1 LLALPNVPKL
11 DVAGSTP
18 VARSRKVE
26 ELAPRRYRP
35 WLMWADL
42 HVMWRSMGGPEAGIR
57 ILGIVGS
64 LGARSSNLT
73 LLETAASVAPDGIE
87 VLLYTRLGEL
97 PYFDPDIDPDD
108 APPAVR
114 ALRQA
119 IAASDAVLI
128 AAPEYGHSL
137 PGVLKN
143 GIDWLIGSG
152 ELERKVVAI
161 TASVPHSERGRQ
173 GLAALR
179 QTLGA
184 VRAVIV
190 SDEPI
195 VRGSTSEAT
204 MRDVLRRLVDG
215 VRETRRRSG

>member
-1 LLALPNVPKL
+1 
-11 DVAGSTP
+11 
-18 VARSRKVE
+18 
-26 ELAPRRYRP
+26 
-35 WLMWADL
+35 
-42 HVMWRSMGGPEAGIR
+42 MGGPEAGIR
-57 ILGIVGS
+57 VLGIVGS

-73 LLETAASVAPDGIE
+73 LLETAVSVAPDGVE
-87 VLLYTRLGEL
+87 VVLYTGLGEL
-97 PYFDPDIDPDD
+97 PHFDPDIDPDD

-143 GIDWLIGSG
+143 AIDWLIGSG
-152 ELERKVVAI
+152 ELEAKVVAI
-161 TASVPHSERGRQ
+161 TASVPSAERGRQ

-195 VRGSTSEAT
+195 ARGPTSEAT
-204 MRDVLRRLVDG
+204 MRDMLQRLIDG
-215 VRETRRRSG
+215 ARATRQRCD

>member
-1 LLALPNVPKL
+1 
-11 DVAGSTP
+11 
-18 VARSRKVE
+18 
-26 ELAPRRYRP
+26 
-35 WLMWADL
+35 
-42 HVMWRSMGGPEAGIR
+42 MGGPEPRIR
-57 ILGIVGS
+57 ILGILGS
-64 LGARSSNLT
+64 LGAKSSNLA
-73 LLETAASVAPDGIE
+73 LLERAASVAPEGIE
-87 VLLYTRLGEL
+87 VALYTGLGDL
-97 PYFDPDIDPDD
+97 PHFDPDLDPDD
-108 APPAVR
+108 APSAVR

-143 GIDWLIGSG
+143 AIDWLIGSG

-161 TASVPHSERGRQ
+161 TASVPSAERGRE

-195 VRGSTSEAT
+195 ARGSTSEAAI
-204 MRDVLRRLVDG
+204 RDVLRRLVEG
-215 VRETRRRSG
+215 VRATRPPSG

>member
-1 LLALPNVPKL
+1 MLLQA
-11 DVAGSTP
+11 
-18 VARSRKVE
+18 
-26 ELAPRRYRP
+26 
-35 WLMWADL
+35 
-42 HVMWRSMGGPEAGIR
+42 
-57 ILGIVGS
+57 
-64 LGARSSNLT
+64 
-73 LLETAASVAPDGIE
+73 AASVAPEGID
-87 VLLYTRLGEL
+87 VVLYTGLGDL
-97 PYFDPDIDPDD
+97 PHFDPDLDPDD
-108 APPAVR
+108 APSAVR
-114 ALRQA
+114 ALRRE

-143 GIDWLIGSG
+143 AIDWLIGSG

-195 VRGSTSEAT
+195 VRGSTSEAM
-204 MRDVLRRLVDG
+204 MRHVLRRLVDG
-215 VRETRRRSG
+215 IRET

>member
-1 LLALPNVPKL
+1 MRADLRVMW
-11 DVAGSTP
+11 G
-18 VARSRKVE
+18 
-26 ELAPRRYRP
+26 P
-35 WLMWADL
+35 WLGRKQ
-42 HVMWRSMGGPEAGIR
+42 VFGSSGSS
-57 ILGIVGS
+57 GS

-73 LLETAASVAPDGIE
+73 LLETAVSVAPDGVE
-87 VLLYTRLGEL
+87 VVLYTGLGEL
-97 PYFDPDIDPDD
+97 PHFDPDIDPDD

-128 AAPEYGHSL
+128 AAPEYLPLQGDMARYGHSL
-137 PGVLKN
+137 PGVLKKA
-143 GIDWLIGSG
+143 IDWLIGSG
-152 ELERKVVAI
+152 ELEGKVVAI
-161 TASVPHSERGRQ
+161 TASVPSAERGRQ

-195 VRGSTSEAT
+195 ARGPTSEAT
-204 MRDVLRRLVDG
+204 MRDMLQRLIDG
-215 VRETRRRSG
+215 ARVTRQRSG

>member
-1 LLALPNVPKL
+1 
-11 DVAGSTP
+11 
-18 VARSRKVE
+18 
-26 ELAPRRYRP
+26 
-35 WLMWADL
+35 
-42 HVMWRSMGGPEAGIR
+42 MGGRQARIR

-87 VLLYTRLGEL
+87 VVLYTGLGDL
-97 PYFDPDIDPDD
+97 PHFDPDLEPDD
-108 APPAVR
+108 APSAVLT
-114 ALRQA
+114 LRQA

-143 GIDWLIGSG
+143 AIDWLIGSG
-152 ELERKVVAI
+152 ELEQKVVAI
-161 TASVPHSERGRQ
+161 TASVPSAERGRQ

-184 VRAVIV
+184 VRAAIV

-195 VRGSTSEAT
+195 ARGPTSEAT
-204 MRDVLRRLVDG
+204 IRDVLRRLADE
-215 VRETRRRSG
+215 VRRTRPASG

>member
-1 LLALPNVPKL
+1 
-11 DVAGSTP
+11 
-18 VARSRKVE
+18 
-26 ELAPRRYRP
+26 
-35 WLMWADL
+35 
-42 HVMWRSMGGPEAGIR
+42 MGGPEAGIR

-143 GIDWLIGSG
+143 GIDY
-152 ELERKVVAI
+152 
-161 TASVPHSERGRQ
+161 SERGRQ

>member
-1 LLALPNVPKL
+1 
-11 DVAGSTP
+11 
-18 VARSRKVE
+18 
-26 ELAPRRYRP
+26 
-35 WLMWADL
+35 M
-42 HVMWRSMGGPEAGIR
+42 
-57 ILGIVGS
+57 
-64 LGARSSNLT
+64 
-73 LLETAASVAPDGIE
+73 
-87 VLLYTRLGEL
+87 LYFCR
-97 PYFDPDIDPDD
+97 D
-108 APPAVR
+108 
-114 ALRQA
+114 
-119 IAASDAVLI
+119 
-128 AAPEYGHSL
+128 
-137 PGVLKN
+137 GVLKN

-204 MRDVLRRLVDG
+204 MWNVLRRLVDG

>member
-1 LLALPNVPKL
+1 MRGRL
-11 DVAGSTP
+11 
-18 VARSRKVE
+18 
-26 ELAPRRYRP
+26 
-35 WLMWADL
+35 
-42 HVMWRSMGGPEAGIR
+42 EAGIR
-57 ILGIVGS
+57 VLGIVGS
-64 LGARSSNLT
+64 LGARSSNLA
-73 LLETAASVAPDGIE
+73 LLETAASIAPEGIE
-87 VLLYTRLGEL
+87 VALYTGLGEL
-97 PYFDPDIDPDD
+97 PYFEPDVDLD
-108 APPAVR
+108 AAPSAVR

-143 GIDWLIGSG
+143 AIDWLIGSG
-152 ELERKVVAI
+152 ELEQKVVAI
-161 TASVPHSERGRQ
+161 TASVPSCERGRQ

-195 VRGSTSEAT
+195 ARGPTREAT
-204 MRDVLRRLVDG
+204 MREVLRRLVDG
-215 VRETRRRSG
+215 VVLEAGKRRG

>member
-1 LLALPNVPKL
+1 MATK
-11 DVAGSTP
+11 GGRE
-18 VARSRKVE
+18 ARIQV
-26 ELAPRRYRP
+26 
-35 WLMWADL
+35 
-42 HVMWRSMGGPEAGIR
+42 
-57 ILGIVGS
+57 LGIVGS

-87 VLLYTRLGEL
+87 VVLYTGLGDL
-97 PYFDPDIDPDD
+97 PHFDPDIDPDD
-108 APPAVR
+108 APSAVHE
-114 ALRQA
+114 LRRA

-143 GIDWLIGSG
+143 AIDWLIGSG

-195 VRGSTSEAT
+195 ARGATSEAT
-204 MRDVLRRLVDG
+204 IRDVLRRLADG
-215 VRETRRRSG
+215 VRTTRQLSG

>member
-1 LLALPNVPKL
+1 
-11 DVAGSTP
+11 
-18 VARSRKVE
+18 
-26 ELAPRRYRP
+26 
-35 WLMWADL
+35 
-42 HVMWRSMGGPEAGIR
+42 MGGPEAPIR

-64 LGARSSNLT
+64 LGARSSNLM
-73 LLETAASVAPDGIE
+73 LLETAAAVAPEGVE
-87 VLLYTRLGEL
+87 VSVYTGLGDL
-97 PYFDPDIDPDD
+97 PHFDPDVDPDD

-143 GIDWLIGSG
+143 AIDWLIGSG
-152 ELERKVVAI
+152 ELERKIVAI
-161 TASVPHSERGRQ
+161 TASVPGTERGRQ

-195 VRGSTSEAT
+195 ARGATSEADI
-204 MRDVLRRLVDG
+204 RRVLSGLVDEIRG
-215 VRETRRRSG
+215 TRSPSG

>member
-1 LLALPNVPKL
+1 MPSSKSDNVGTMGRAL
-11 DVAGSTP
+11 
-18 VARSRKVE
+18 E
-26 ELAPRRYRP
+26 
-35 WLMWADL
+35 
-42 HVMWRSMGGPEAGIR
+42 GGVR

-64 LGARSSNLT
+64 LGERSSNLA
-73 LLETAASVAPDGIE
+73 LLETAASIAPDGIE
-87 VLLYTRLGEL
+87 VVLYSQLGEL
-97 PYFDPDIDPDD
+97 PHFDPDFDPDD
-108 APPAVR
+108 APSTVR

-143 GIDWLIGSG
+143 AIDWLIGSG
-152 ELERKVVAI
+152 ELEGKVVAI
-161 TASVPHSERGRQ
+161 TASVPHPERGRQ

-190 SDEPI
+190 SAEPI
-195 VRGSTSEAT
+195 ARGPTSEAM
-204 MRDVLRRLVDG
+204 MRDVLGRLVDE
-215 VRETRRRSG
+215 VRATRGGSADGPGDADEG

>member
-1 LLALPNVPKL
+1 MRRRDARPEECSAHECGLETEEESPSVGTEI
-11 DVAGSTP
+11 DVGT
-18 VARSRKVE
+18 K
-26 ELAPRRYRP
+26 
-35 WLMWADL
+35 
-42 HVMWRSMGGPEAGIR
+42 GGQEGRIR
-57 ILGIVGS
+57 VLGIVGS

-73 LLETAASVAPDGIE
+73 LLETAASVAPEGIE
-87 VLLYTRLGEL
+87 VVLYSGLGDL
-97 PYFDPDIDPDD
+97 PHFDPDIDPGD
-108 APPAVR
+108 APSAVH
-114 ALRQA
+114 ALRRA

-143 GIDWLIGSG
+143 AIDWLIGSG

-190 SDEPI
+190 SDEP
-195 VRGSTSEAT
+195 VARGSTSEA
-204 MRDVLRRLVDG
+204 MIRDVLRRLADE
-215 VRETRRRSG
+215 VRATRPPAG

>member
-1 LLALPNVPKL
+1 M
-11 DVAGSTP
+11 AGLE
-18 VARSRKVE
+18 AR
-26 ELAPRRYRP
+26 
-35 WLMWADL
+35 
-42 HVMWRSMGGPEAGIR
+42 IR
-57 ILGIVGS
+57 VLGIVGS

-73 LLETAASVAPDGIE
+73 LLETAASLAPEGIE
-87 VLLYTRLGEL
+87 VVLYTGLGDL
-97 PYFDPDIDPDD
+97 PHFDPDLDPDD
-108 APPAVR
+108 APSAVR

-143 GIDWLIGSG
+143 AIDWLIGSG

-161 TASVPHSERGRQ
+161 TASVPSSERGRE

-195 VRGSTSEAT
+195 ARGPTSEAT
-204 MRDVLRRLVDG
+204 IRDVLRRLVDG
-215 VRETRRRSG
+215 VRGTRSPSG

>member
-1 LLALPNVPKL
+1 
-11 DVAGSTP
+11 
-18 VARSRKVE
+18 
-26 ELAPRRYRP
+26 
-35 WLMWADL
+35 
-42 HVMWRSMGGPEAGIR
+42 MGGPEAGIR
-57 ILGIVGS
+57 VLGIVGS

-73 LLETAASVAPDGIE
+73 LLETAASVAPDGME
-87 VLLYTRLGEL
+87 VVRYTGLGEL
-97 PYFDPDIDPDD
+97 PHFDPDVDPDD

-143 GIDWLIGSG
+143 AIDWLIGSG

-161 TASVPHSERGRQ
+161 TASVPSAERGRQ

-195 VRGSTSEAT
+195 ARGPTSEAII
-204 MRDVLRRLVDG
+204 RDVLRRLADE

>member
-1 LLALPNVPKL
+1 MPA
-11 DVAGSTP
+11 P
-18 VARSRKVE
+18 VRV
-26 ELAPRRYRP
+26 
-35 WLMWADL
+35 
-42 HVMWRSMGGPEAGIR
+42 
-57 ILGIVGS
+57 LGIVGS

-73 LLETAASVAPDGIE
+73 LLETAASVAPEGVE
-87 VLLYTRLGEL
+87 VVLYTGLGDL

-108 APPAVR
+108 APAAVR
-114 ALRQA
+114 ALREA
-119 IAASDAVLI
+119 IAASDAVVI

-143 GIDWLIGSG
+143 AIDWLIGSG

-161 TASVPHSERGRQ
+161 TASVPHPERGRQ

-195 VRGSTSEAT
+195 ARGPASEAAI
-204 MRDVLRRLVDG
+204 RDVLRGLVDV
-215 VRETRRRSG
+215 VRRIRSGEG

>member
-1 LLALPNVPKL
+1 MV
-11 DVAGSTP
+11 
-18 VARSRKVE
+18 
-26 ELAPRRYRP
+26 
-35 WLMWADL
+35 
-42 HVMWRSMGGPEAGIR
+42 GPEARIR
-57 ILGIVGS
+57 VLGIVGS

-73 LLETAASVAPDGIE
+73 LLETAGSVAPAGIE
-87 VLLYTRLGEL
+87 FVLYTGLGDL
-97 PYFDPDIDPDD
+97 PHFDPDVDPDD
-108 APPAVR
+108 APSAVR

-119 IAASDAVLI
+119 IAASDALLI

-137 PGVLKN
+137 PGILKN
-143 GIDWLIGSG
+143 AIDWLIGSG

-161 TASVPHSERGRQ
+161 TASVPNSERGRQ

-195 VRGSTSEAT
+195 VRGSTSEAM

-215 VRETRRRSG
+215 VVETRQRSGC